1 MENILAL
8 HQYIGVPFKAVK
20 IDFSLFL
27 FFGHLGGAEKTVK
40 TTLTQW
46 LTAFKDDMVNL
57 LHN

>member
-40 TTLTQW
+40 TTLTQ
-46 LTAFKDDMVNL
+46 
-57 LHN
+57 